1 MNCEKCKNKG
11 ATVFYADDGGGRHAL
26 CASCAAMLGKSGQ
39 YSPRA
44 SEVERGTTFIPE
56 PHLYSLICA
65 RSELPIYLSATDTSS
80 PASQKCS
87 FCGTELETVRQSGEV
102 GCAVCYSVF
111 APFILPS
118 TLTPESAEGA
128 RMPSRRRAAIE
139 RQRAIGNMRNKLRLA
154 VETENYE
161 LAASLRDKIRELE
174 LHK

>member
-11 ATVFYADDGGGRHAL
+11 ASVFYADDGGGRHAL
-26 CASCAAMLGKSGQ
+26 CASCAAMLGKSRQ
-39 YSPRA
+39 YQGRSVD
-44 SEVERGTTFIPE
+44 SDGGVGFIPE
-56 PHLYSLICA
+56 PHLYSLVCEH
-65 RSELPIYLSATDTSS
+65 SELPIYLYVQDKLV

-87 FCGTELETVRQSGEV
+87 FCGTDLESVRQSGKV

-118 TLTPESAEGA
+118 TLTPDVAEGA

-139 RQRAIGNMRNKLRLA
+139 RQRSIGNMRAKLKLA

-161 LAASLRDKIRELE
+161 LAATIRDKIRELE

>member
-39 YSPRA
+39 YQGRSPDA
-44 SEVERGTTFIPE
+44 ERGTVFIPE
-56 PHLYSLICA
+56 PHLYSLVCA
-65 RSELPIYLSATDTSS
+65 RSELPIYLSAADGNVT
-80 PASQKCS
+80 ASQKCS
-87 FCGTELETVRQSGEV
+87 FCGTDLESVRQSGTV
-102 GCAVCYSVF
+102 GCAGCYSVF

-118 TLTPESAEGA
+118 TLTPEAAEGA

-139 RQRAIGNMRNKLRLA
+139 RQRSIGNMKNKLRLA